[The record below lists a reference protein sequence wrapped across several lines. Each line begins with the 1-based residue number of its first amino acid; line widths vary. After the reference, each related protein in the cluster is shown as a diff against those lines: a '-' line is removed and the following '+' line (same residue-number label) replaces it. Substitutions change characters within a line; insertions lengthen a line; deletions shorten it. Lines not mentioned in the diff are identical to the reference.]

1 MSRSPASRK
10 KRSSGDWTEEK
21 QQPSVSPEPAGSPRE
36 ETRRRSR
43 STQRRRANSHVEG
56 SDRRG
61 EESMSRS
68 SNASTVRSMFQRT
81 PSSQDPES
89 SRRRCR
95 RSSSFRDSPRPGSE
109 VTDYVVHQSQPLDF
123 PSPRRR
129 PSHKKQRL
137 QEKSSPPRPPRS
149 PQPPR
154 QAAGSPEREAKRME
168 PPKTVRRESKPH
180 KRLES
185 PPPPPE
191 EPESAAS
198 IPTDAAS
205 GIKATASR
213 SEEEPTTSPA
223 KPKKPA
229 VPKTPA
235 VAASSKV
242 DAGAAEE
249 PAESDKGLTAPNFGL
264 SGKLAAETNTV
275 NGVVLKYAEPPE
287 ARKPKG
293 RWRLYV
299 FKDNKDIDMRQL
311 DKASGYLFGRDR
323 MVADV
328 PTDHP
333 SCSSQHA
340 VLQFRQTP
348 DASSSAPS
356 SSSIKPYLIDLSSTN
371 GTFLNGEKIPAQ
383 RYVELRSE
391 DMIKFGFSTREYV
404 LLCEQCTG

>member
-1 MSRSPASRK
+1 MSRSPASGK
-10 KRSSGDWTEEK
+10 KRSSGDWTKEK

-36 ETRRRSR
+36 ETRHRSR

-61 EESMSRS
+61 EEAMSRS

-95 RSSSFRDSPRPGSE
+95 RSSSFRDSSRPSTE

-149 PQPPR
+149 PQSP
-154 QAAGSPEREAKRME
+154 QQTAGSPEREAKRME
-168 PPKTVRRESKPH
+168 PPKTVRRESRAH
-180 KRLES
+180 RRLES
-185 PPPPPE
+185 PPPPPSE
-191 EPESAAS
+191 ESGSVASAPNNA
-198 IPTDAAS
+198 TLDE
-205 GIKATASR
+205 KATAGR
-213 SEEEPTTSPA
+213 SEEKPVASPA
-223 KPKKPA
+223 KFKKPTVSKA
-229 VPKTPA
+229 ST
-235 VAASSKV
+235 AASSKV
-242 DAGAAEE
+242 DANAAEE
-249 PAESDKGLTAPNFGL
+249 PAESDKDPAAATAPNFGL

-287 ARKPKG
+287 ARKPKS

-340 VLQFRQTP
+340 VLQFRQTTAGASS
-348 DASSSAPS
+348 ASSST
-356 SSSIKPYLIDLSSTN
+356 IKPYLIDLSSTN

-391 DMIKFGFSTREYV
+391 DVIKFGFSTREYV
-404 LLCEQCTG
+404 LLSE